1 MTATPQKSPR
11 PLIVGTNHTTGNL
24 SLRDR
29 LFVEDPDVPKFL
41 EMLKSNGLDQA
52 TVMSTC
58 DRIDVATMSDDLEA
72 SIKGI
77 TASLAQHAEIEVA
90 ELDGALYV
98 HADQSAVK
106 HLFRVASS
114 LDSVVVG
121 EPQVLGQLKACHR
134 MARDSQMVDGHL
146 DNLFQASYSVAKRVR
161 TETAIGERPVSIASV
176 AIGITRDVHGDLG
189 RVQAL
194 TLGSGDMGEVIARE
208 MMRAGITNMSVA
220 DAGGRSAQDLA
231 TRMDVRHVTLE
242 QLSDALTH
250 ADVVIAAVG
259 GREKHLS
266 ADMVRAALKARRYRP
281 QFIVDAGLPGDV
293 EPAVDRLDDAF
304 LYDLGDLERLA
315 MEGLQSRETEAA
327 SAEAIVDAEVSAY
340 FRGKRERTAVP
351 TLVALRE
358 HVATL
363 RKEALSEAGS
373 DAEKATHLLMQKLL
387 HAPSERLREIAAD
400 GGNIES
406 IELMIETLFDLNNDG
421 ENKP

>member
-1 MTATPQKSPR
+1 VTATPQKSLR
-11 PLIVGTNHTTGNL
+11 PIIVGTNHTTGNL
-24 SLRDR
+24 TLRDR
-29 LFVEDPDVPKFL
+29 LFVEDSDVPAFL
-41 EMLKSNGLDQA
+41 EMLKSNGLEQA

-58 DRIDVATMSDDLEA
+58 DRVDVATMSDDLDA
-72 SIKGI
+72 VMLAVR
-77 TASLAQHAEIEVA
+77 TSLAQHADIEVA

-134 MARDSQMVDGHL
+134 MARDNQMVDGHL

-176 AIGITRDVHGDLG
+176 AIGITRDVHGDLS

-194 TLGSGDMGEVIARE
+194 TLGNGDMGEVIARE
-208 MMRAGITNMSVA
+208 MMRAGITDMTIA
-220 DAGGRSAQDLA
+220 DVGGRSAKDLA
-231 TRMDVRHVTLE
+231 TRMAVQHVPIE
-242 QLSDALTH
+242 QLADALAR

-259 GREKHLS
+259 GREKHLN
-266 ADMVRAALKARRYRP
+266 ADMVRTALKARRYRP
-281 QFIVDAGLPGDV
+281 QFIVDAGLPSDV
-293 EPAVDRLDDAF
+293 DPAVDRLDDAF
-304 LYDLGDLERLA
+304 LYDLGDLESLA
-315 MEGLQSRETEAA
+315 MEGLQSRESEAA
-327 SAEAIVDAEVSAY
+327 SAEAIVDQEVSAY
-340 FRGKRERTAVP
+340 FRGKRERIAVP

-358 HVATL
+358 HVVLL
-363 RKEALSEAGS
+363 RHESLSEAGA

-400 GGNIES
+400 GGNIEG
-406 IELMIETLFDLNNDG
+406 IEQMIETLFDLNNDG

>member
-1 MTATPQKSPR
+1 VTASSQKSLR

-24 SLRDR
+24 TLRDR
-29 LFVEDPDVPKFL
+29 LFVEDSDVPKFL
-41 EMLKSNGLDQA
+41 EMLKSNGLEQA

-58 DRIDVATMSDDLEA
+58 DRIDVATMSNDLEA
-72 SIKGI
+72 ATKAIQ
-77 TASLAQHAEIEVA
+77 TSLAQHADIEIA

-176 AIGITRDVHGDLG
+176 AIGITRDVHGDLS

-220 DAGGRSAQDLA
+220 DAGGRSAKDLA
-231 TRMDVRHVTLE
+231 SRMDVPHVALE
-242 QLSDALTH
+242 QLSDALIH

-266 ADMVRAALKARRYRP
+266 ADMIRIALKARRYRP
-281 QFIVDAGLPGDV
+281 QFIVDAGLPSDV

-315 MEGLQSRETEAA
+315 MEGLQSRESQAA
-327 SAEAIVDAEVSAY
+327 SAEAIVEAEVNAY
-340 FRGKRERTAVP
+340 LRGKRERTAVP
-351 TLVALRE
+351 TLVSLRE

-363 RKEALSEAGS
+363 REEALAEAGA

-387 HAPSERLREIAAD
+387 HTPSERLREIAAD
-400 GGNIES
+400 DGNIES
-406 IELMIETLFDLNNDG
+406 IEQMIETLFGLNNDG

>member
-1 MTATPQKSPR
+1 MTATPQKSLR
-11 PLIVGTNHTTGNL
+11 PIIVGTNHTTGNL
-24 SLRDR
+24 TLRDR
-29 LFVEDPDVPKFL
+29 LFVEDSDVPAFL
-41 EMLKSNGLDQA
+41 EMLKSNGLEQA

-58 DRIDVATMSDDLEA
+58 DRVDVATMSDDLDA
-72 SIKGI
+72 VMLAVR
-77 TASLAQHAEIEVA
+77 TSLAQHADIEVA

-134 MARDSQMVDGHL
+134 MARDNQMVDGHL

-176 AIGITRDVHGDLG
+176 AIGITRDVHGDLS

-194 TLGSGDMGEVIARE
+194 TLGNGDMGEVIARE
-208 MMRAGITNMSVA
+208 MMRAGITDMTIA
-220 DAGGRSAQDLA
+220 DVGGRSAKDLA
-231 TRMDVRHVTLE
+231 TRMAVQHVPIE
-242 QLSDALTH
+242 QLADALAR

-259 GREKHLS
+259 GREKHLN
-266 ADMVRAALKARRYRP
+266 ADMVRTALKARRYRP
-281 QFIVDAGLPGDV
+281 QFIVDAGLPSDV
-293 EPAVDRLDDAF
+293 DPAVDRLDDAF
-304 LYDLGDLERLA
+304 LYDLGDLESLA
-315 MEGLQSRETEAA
+315 MEGLQSRESEAA
-327 SAEAIVDAEVSAY
+327 SAEAIVDQEVSAY
-340 FRGKRERTAVP
+340 FRGKRERIAVP

-358 HVATL
+358 HVVLL
-363 RKEALSEAGS
+363 RHESLSEAGA

-400 GGNIES
+400 GGNIEG
-406 IELMIETLFDLNNDG
+406 IEQMIETLFDLNNDG

>member
-1 MTATPQKSPR
+1 MTATPQKSSR

-24 SLRDR
+24 TLRDR
-29 LFVEDPDVPKFL
+29 LFVEDLDVPKFL
-41 EMLKSNGLDQA
+41 EMLRTNGLDQA

-58 DRIDVATMSDDLEA
+58 DRIDVATMSDDLDA
-72 SIKGI
+72 ATQAIM
-77 TASLAQHAEIEVA
+77 ASLAQHADIDIA
-90 ELDGALYV
+90 ELDEALYV

-134 MARDSQMVDGHL
+134 MARDSHMVSGQL
-146 DNLFQASYSVAKRVR
+146 DNLFQASYAVAKRVR

-176 AIGITRDVHGDLG
+176 AIGISRDVHGELS

-208 MMRAGITNMSVA
+208 MMRAGITNMTVA
-220 DAGGRSAQDLA
+220 DAGGRSAKDLA
-231 TRMDVRHVTLE
+231 NRIDVQHIPIENLA
-242 QLSDALTH
+242 DALAR

-266 ADMVRAALKARRYRP
+266 ADMVRTALKARRYRP
-281 QFIVDAGLPGDV
+281 QFIVDAGLPSDV
-293 EPAVDRLDDAF
+293 EAAVDRLDDAF

-315 MEGLQSRETEAA
+315 MEGLQSRGAEAT
-327 SAEAIVDAEVSAY
+327 SAESIVDAEVSAY
-340 FRGKRERTAVP
+340 FRGKKERAAVP
-351 TLVALRE
+351 SLVALRE
-358 HVATL
+358 HVVAL
-363 RKEALSEAGS
+363 REEALAEAGS
-373 DAEKATHLLMQKLL
+373 DADRATHILIQKLL
-387 HAPSERLREIAAD
+387 HTPSERLREIASQ
-400 GGNIES
+400 GGNIEE
-406 IELMIETLFDLNNDG
+406 IEQMIETLFGLNNDG

>member
-1 MTATPQKSPR
+1 MTATSQKSPR

-24 SLRDR
+24 TLRDR

-58 DRIDVATMSDDLEA
+58 DRIDVATMSDDLDA
-72 SIKGI
+72 ATYAIR
-77 TASLAQHAEIEVA
+77 ASLAQHADIEVA

-98 HADQSAVK
+98 HVDQSAVK

-134 MARDSQMVDGHL
+134 MARDNEMVSGHL

-176 AIGITRDVHGDLG
+176 AIGITRDVHGDLS

-220 DAGGRSAQDLA
+220 DANGRSAKDLA
-231 TRMDVRHVTLE
+231 TRMEVQHIALD
-242 QLSDALTH
+242 QLLDALTR

-266 ADMVRAALKARRYRP
+266 TDMVRTALKARRYRP
-281 QFIVDAGLPGDV
+281 QFIVDAALPGDV

-327 SAEAIVDAEVSAY
+327 SAEAIVDAEVNAY
-340 FRGKRERTAVP
+340 LRGKRERTAVP

-363 RKEALSEAGS
+363 REEALTEAGS
-373 DAEKATHLLMQKLL
+373 DAQKATHLLMQKLL

-400 GGNIES
+400 GGS
-406 IELMIETLFDLNNDG
+406 IERIEQMIETLFDLNNDG